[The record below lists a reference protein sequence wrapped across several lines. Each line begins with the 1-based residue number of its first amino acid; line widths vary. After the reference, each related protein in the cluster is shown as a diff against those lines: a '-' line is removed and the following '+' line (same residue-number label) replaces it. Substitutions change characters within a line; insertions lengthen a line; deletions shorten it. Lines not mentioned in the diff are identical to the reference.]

1 MCVYHVAW
9 WDGRPARR
17 CDPRT
22 SQSRRGR
29 FYFFIIVVIRH
40 SDWSTAEQF
49 RCRVHIPLDHVWRLD
64 EWLPHGSC
72 ACLPPPLCC
81 PSLSAY
87 LSVYVSLCVCVCVV
101 VNDVNS
107 TRSQAWLGVCVVG
120 QWRHLLS
127 EQKSH
132 LVNCT
137 LTYVRPLLAA

>member
-1 MCVYHVAW
+1 MA
-9 WDGRPARR
+9 A
-17 CDPRT
+17 
-22 SQSRRGR
+22 SRFVR
-29 FYFFIIVVIRH
+29 
-40 SDWSTAEQF
+40 
-49 RCRVHIPLDHVWRLD
+49 
-64 EWLPHGSC
+64 
-72 ACLPPPLCC
+72 LPPS
-81 PSLSAY
+81 PSL
-87 LSVYVSLCVCVCVV
+87 LSVFVCLFVCLRVSVCVCVCVV